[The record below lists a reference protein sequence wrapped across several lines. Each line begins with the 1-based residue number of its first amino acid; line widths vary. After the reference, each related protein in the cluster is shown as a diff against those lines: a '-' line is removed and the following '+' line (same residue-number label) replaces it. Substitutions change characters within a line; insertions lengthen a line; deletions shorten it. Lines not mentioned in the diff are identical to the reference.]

1 MIIDVREGKGRIQT
15 AQPPTGPGRDRRV
28 VYFGTDHV
36 FVRSLEDALRNEGI
50 EVVQEAP
57 TRQSEAAMRDH
68 DPALVLIEMRAPASA
83 AVDLCRNI
91 RLHSDLPLLVIA
103 SQATETDLVLAFE
116 LGADDF
122 LLQPVRVREM
132 VARIRRSLQRELQ
145 VVRHNTA
152 EDTIHVG
159 DLTIDIN
166 QRAVA
171 ARGQPLHLPRKEFD
185 LLVLLA
191 LHAGKAMP
199 RSMIMTTIWGGDY
212 VGSTNTLDV
221 HIKRLRKKVETL
233 SAGHTIVTVRGFGYM
248 LKAPRVAP
256 TAPLASLGPVSA

>member
-1 MIIDVREGKGRIQT
+1 MIIDVRDGKRQVRSV
-15 AQPPTGPGRDRRV
+15 QPPTGPGRDRRV
-28 VYFGTDHV
+28 LYFGTDHV
-36 FVRSLEDALRNEGI
+36 FVRSLEEALRNEGI
-50 EVVQEAP
+50 DVAHVAP
-57 TRQSEAAMRDH
+57 TTPSAMALRDH
-68 DPALVLIEMRAPASA
+68 DPALVLIEMRAPATA
-83 AVDLCRNI
+83 AIDLCRSI

-122 LLQPVRVREM
+122 LLQPIRVREM
-132 VARIRRSLQRELQ
+132 VARIRRSLQRHLH
-145 VVRHNTA
+145 VVRHNPA

-159 DLTIDIN
+159 ELTIDVN
-166 QRAVA
+166 QRAVSA
-171 ARGQPLHLPRKEFD
+171 GGHPLHLPRKEFD

-199 RSMIMTTIWGGDY
+199 RSTILSSIWGGDY

-221 HIKRLRKKVETL
+221 HVKRLRKKVEAL

-248 LKAPRVAP
+248 LKAQRAKHP
-256 TAPLASLGPVSA
+256 ASVPSSDAISV